1 MSGMTEATMEANA
14 ALVLHYFLRF
24 LDGGSDVMAAYK
36 KCVDAFSGSMLEQY
50 VCNIYLHGI
59 IVVP

>member
-1 MSGMTEATMEANA
+1 MTDATMEANG

-24 LDGGSDVMAAYK
+24 LHGGSDVMSAYK